1 MPPRAVRRRASTS
14 MFTAAPR
21 TARSLLAAPTQYPRR
36 AEPLSP
42 RLSQVTASA
51 RREWLSSIA
60 VFLPR
65 RCLLVVSG
73 VVCPA
78 VPCEF
83 TAAPHSVC
91 SWAGL
96 SPRRADPSS
105 PHSSQATASVP
116 LSPRFPTLAPLASPD
131 APCSYSLLVM
141 AACVYGCTAYIPQLG
156 ALRPR
161 RADPSSSRSSQARR
175 ADLSSLSHLL
185 PDRHLHCH
193 PPRHLHCHPPPP
205 PPGPPPPFTGVQ
217 RCTGGFAVCSQ
228 RRPVIASLQPGTPR
242 RPVLTSLQSGTC
254 IVTLHPPHGPP
265 PPFTGVQR

>member
-1 MPPRAVRRRASTS
+1 MFHPPLGHAPHVQPGALSSRRADLSS
-14 MFTAAPR
+14 PRPIQVTASALPPLPYAS
-21 TARSLLAAPTQYPRR
+21 ARSASPCFHCSCSARC

-65 RCLLVVSG
+65 RCLLAVSG

-83 TAAPHSVC
+83 TAAPRAVC
-91 SWAGL
+91 SWVGCLLAAPTR
-96 SPRRADPSS
+96 PRR
-105 PHSSQATASVP
+105 SSQATASVF

-131 APCSYSLLVM
+131 APCSYALLVM

-161 RADPSSSRSSQARR
+161 RADPSSSRSRQARR
-175 ADLSSLSHLL
+175 ADLSSPPSSQATASV
-185 PDRHLHCH
+185 PLH
-193 PPRHLHCHPPPP
+193 PLPPPP
-205 PPGPPPPFTGVQ
+205 
-217 RCTGGFAVCSQ
+217 RLA
-228 RRPVIASLQPGTPR
+228 RHAL
-242 RPVLTSLQSGTC
+242 
-254 IVTLHPPHGPP
+254 
-265 PPFTGVQR
+265 

>member
-21 TARSLLAAPTQYPRR
+21 TARSLLAAPTQYPGC

-65 RCLLVVSG
+65 RCLLAVSG

-83 TAAPHSVC
+83 TAAPRAVC
-91 SWAGL
+91 SWVGCLLAAPTR
-96 SPRRADPSS
+96 PRR
-105 PHSSQATASVP
+105 SSQATASVP

-141 AACVYGCTAYIPQLG
+141 AACVYGCTACIPQLG

-161 RADPSSSRSSQARR
+161 RADPSSSRSSQARS
-175 ADLSSLSHLL
+175 ADLSSPPSSLAPALS
-185 PDRHLHCH
+185 P
-193 PPRHLHCHPPPP
+193 PPRRATSPIH
-205 PPGPPPPFTGVQ
+205 
-217 RCTGGFAVCSQ
+217 
-228 RRPVIASLQPGTPR
+228 RRAALKR
-242 RPVLTSLQSGTC
+242 RVRRTDGRQVANRVGHFDLKPN
-254 IVTLHPPHGPP
+254 
-265 PPFTGVQR
+265 